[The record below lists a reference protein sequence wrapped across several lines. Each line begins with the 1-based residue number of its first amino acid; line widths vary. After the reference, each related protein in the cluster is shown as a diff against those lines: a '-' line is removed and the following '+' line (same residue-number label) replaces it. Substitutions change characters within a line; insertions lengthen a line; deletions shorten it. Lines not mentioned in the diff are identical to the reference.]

1 MKTISKFF
9 VLSLISFLSVPLLIS
24 QSIAEDITPIS
35 DLERYTLPKFD
46 NQQAFIQNQNESKK
60 GRAEKFA
67 HGFEVQL
74 NLKNAG
80 TWEKR
85 PNGIDVW
92 RCRIF
97 SEDAV
102 SLNLGFSEFYLPEG
116 ANLFIYT
123 MDRKRILGPFSSMDN
138 DSHRQ
143 LWTPILDADEIIV
156 ELHIE
161 SDKIYACN
169 LEISTINHAFKE
181 LFVPENSG
189 SCNLD
194 VICSAADGFE
204 EVDDYRDQINSV
216 AYITVNGNTQC
227 TGFLINNTNQDC
239 KPLFMTANHCVEFS
253 SQAPSLVVY
262 WNYEN
267 SYCRLP
273 GSTASGTSGDGPLDK
288 INTGSVYLAG
298 YDPTDFTLVELD
310 DPVVPSHLPFYA
322 GWSKEDIAPNG
333 SFCIHHPNGDE
344 KRISFEMDPSFITD
358 NQDDFPDPSESHIM
372 IEDWDIGTT
381 EVGSSGSPL
390 FNMAGQVIGQLQS
403 GFAACGN
410 DDSDWYGRLAASW
423 DGGGSPLNRLKDWL
437 DPLNTG
443 QLTLDGLNCSAQIV
457 LNAEEY
463 EVCLPG
469 SITITA
475 NIGQGFN
482 NGNTYIEILNLP
494 SEITANFSIG
504 PYDVGDEVVVDLNID
519 NSIQADLYEIQIRAY
534 DSSKSNAKNLKL
546 FISNDV
552 PETPIIL
559 APVGNSTT
567 GVFPEFVWN
576 SSGIYSYQI
585 QLAKDQDFANV
596 VVQESD
602 ITGPSY
608 AVITALDPE
617 TDYFARLKADNFCG
631 AGPWSEVLPFT
642 TAAIICEE
650 QMKANL
656 DLDIGPQIAS
666 TVSSI
671 FIDELGT
678 VDNIEVV
685 NLDIDHSWIGDLDIT
700 LRSPEGSFIKL
711 MERPCNNQT
720 DMEEIRCGFK
730 PTSAII
736 APCPPNTNESYS
748 SVEDMSTFFG
758 QTITGEW
765 QLIIDDLANLDGGTL
780 HSWGLNYC
788 TQAGLTST
796 VYPEANNFI
805 VYPNPSQ
812 NASWKISFD
821 KALNEDAQLKLFDY
835 SGRLV
840 HEEIIT
846 SSVKEY
852 QLSKP
857 ELAGGVYFL
866 HIFSGDRHF
875 QKKLINISDF

>member
-1 MKTISKFF
+1 ML
-9 VLSLISFLSVPLLIS
+9 VS
-24 QSIAEDITPIS
+24 QSIADDISPVS
-35 DLERYTLPKFD
+35 NMERYVLPKFD
-46 NQQAFIQNQNESKK
+46 NQQAFIQNLNESRK

-67 HGFEVQL
+67 HPFPVQL

-85 PNGIDVW
+85 SDGTDVW
-92 RCRIF
+92 RCRMY

-102 SLNLGFSEFYLPEG
+102 SINLGFSEFYLPEG
-116 ANLFIYT
+116 ASLFIYSI
-123 MDRKRILGPFSSMDN
+123 DRKRILGPFSFEDN
-138 DSHRQ
+138 ELHREM
-143 LWTPILDADEIIV
+143 WTPILDTDEIIV
-156 ELHIE
+156 ELQIP
-161 SDKIYACN
+161 SDQIYACS
-169 LEISTINHAFKE
+169 LEITTINHAFKE
-181 LFVPENSG
+181 LFVSDNSG

-239 KPLFMTANHCVEFS
+239 KPLFMTANHCMEFS

-273 GSTASGTSGDGPLDK
+273 GSSASGASGDGPLDK

-310 DPVVPSHLPFYA
+310 DPVVPNHLPFYA

-333 SFCIHHPNGDE
+333 SFCVHHPNGDE
-344 KRISFEMDPSFITD
+344 KRISFEMDQSFITD
-358 NQDDFPDPSESHIM
+358 NQDDFPDPTESHIM
-372 IEDWDIGTT
+372 VEDWDVGTT

-390 FNMAGQVIGQLQS
+390 FNMDGQVIGQLQS

-423 DGGGSPLNRLKDWL
+423 EGGGNPVNRLKDWL

-443 QLTLDGLNCSAQIV
+443 ALKIDGLNCSAQIV
-457 LNAEEY
+457 LTAQDY
-463 EVCLPG
+463 EICLPG
-469 SITITA
+469 SIEITA
-475 NIGQGFN
+475 NIGQGFD
-482 NGNTYIEILNLP
+482 NGNTFVEILNLP
-494 SEITANFSIG
+494 NEITANYATG
-504 PYDVGDEVVVDLNID
+504 PYDVGDEVVVDLVID
-519 NSIQADLYEIQIRAY
+519 NNIQADLYDIQIRAY
-534 DSSKSNAKNLKL
+534 DSSKSNVKNLKL

-552 PETPIIL
+552 PVAPSIITP
-559 APVGNSTT
+559 GSNSVT
-567 GVFPEFVWN
+567 GVFPEFTWN
-576 SSGIYSYQI
+576 MSEVNRYEF
-585 QLAKDQDFANV
+585 QLASDASFSNTII
-596 VVQESD
+596 QESNM
-602 ITGPSY
+602 TGSSY
-608 AVITALDPE
+608 IVISPLDPE
-617 TDYFARLKADNFCG
+617 TEYYARIRADNYCG
-631 AGPWSEVLPFT
+631 AGPWSDVLPFK

-650 QMKANL
+650 KVKASL

-671 FIDELGT
+671 FINELGT

-700 LRSPEGSFIKL
+700 LKSPEGSFIKL

-720 DMEEIRCGFK
+720 GMEEIACGFD
-730 PTSAII
+730 PASFVI
-736 APCPPNTNESYS
+736 APCPPNTNEAYA

-780 HSWGLNYC
+780 NSWGLNYC

-796 VYPEANNFI
+796 VYPQINSLK

-812 NASWKISFD
+812 NGSWKITFEQ
-821 KALNEDAQLKLFDY
+821 ALKENATLKLFDY
-835 SGRLV
+835 SGRMV
-840 HEEIIT
+840 HEEAVAAANR
-846 SSVKEY
+846 SW

-857 ELAGGVYFL
+857 ELAAGVYFL
-866 HIFSGDRHF
+866 HIFSGEQHL
-875 QKKLINISDF
+875 QKKLINIAD